1 MNTTRSKKE
10 NLTADKT
17 LKGAC
22 AGLCEK
28 LVQQIGLA
36 KNNIVTEFRGVF
48 ETQEQ
53 LLQLAIVEA
62 DALAWQTD
70 YPHLLFPAL
79 ATEKIQ
85 TAANWRARQKFLLQN
100 TSSYVLAA

>member
-1 MNTTRSKKE
+1 MNTLPCNKQ
-10 NLTADKT
+10 NLTTDKT
-17 LKGAC
+17 LQGVCQNLC
-22 AGLCEK
+22 AK
-28 LVQQIGLA
+28 LVQQIGHA
-36 KNNIVTEFRGVF
+36 KNNLVAEFQDAF
-48 ETQEQ
+48 ATQQQ

-85 TAANWRARQKFLLQN
+85 RVANWRTRQGYLLRN
-100 TSSYVLAA
+100 TSPYALAA

>member
-1 MNTTRSKKE
+1 MNTILCNKE

-28 LVQQIGLA
+28 LVQQIGQT
-36 KNNIVTEFRGVF
+36 KNNIVAEFRSVF
-48 ETQEQ
+48 EAQEQ
-53 LLQLAIVEA
+53 LLQLAIIEA

-70 YPHLLFPAL
+70 YPHLLFPSL

-85 TAANWRARQKFLLQN
+85 AAANWRARQKFLLQN
-100 TSSYVLAA
+100 TSRYALAA